1 MKIDVF
7 QYFPVQKADFHGLCL
22 EGAILMM
29 INKEQY
35 LMKTLQ
41 VMRMD
46 VEDTVLVSFPD
57 YGMVPKRLG
66 LFY

>member
-1 MKIDVF
+1 
-7 QYFPVQKADFHGLCL
+7 
-22 EGAILMM
+22 MM